1 MAMGAAKV
9 SGEDDRS
16 PLTTK
21 LHKVEGIVGLVV
33 DRTHD
38 NEDRPVCSKLCAS
51 AQTLP
56 RHAASRKMPVMHE
69 HAMTRAL
76 QCSNARV
83 ALPETEVNAGL
94 NFVAEGALMDTAHVT
109 LIRRVFTRA
118 AWTNVQ
124 GDAGL

>member
-1 MAMGAAKV
+1 MGAAKV
-9 SGEDDRS
+9 FGEDDRS

-56 RHAASRKMPVMHE
+56 RHAASREMLVMHE

-94 NFVAEGALMDTAHVT
+94 NLVADGALVDTTQVT
-109 LIRRVFTRA
+109 LIRRLFTRA

>member
-1 MAMGAAKV
+1 MFQALCV
-9 SGEDDRS
+9 SANPAS
-16 PLTTK
+16 S
-21 LHKVEGIVGLVV
+21 
-33 DRTHD
+33 
-38 NEDRPVCSKLCAS
+38 CSITQDAL
-51 AQTLP
+51 
-56 RHAASRKMPVMHE
+56 VMHE

-94 NFVAEGALMDTAHVT
+94 NLVADGALVDTTQVT
-109 LIRRVFTRA
+109 LIRRLFTRA